1 MANQERVAQDN
12 DSFGIIS
19 TSVTNAPLGDDY
31 LDKLGTSDEVEPIS
45 KKKIPPTQVKN
56 TKQSP
61 PVQEDEDEEE
71 DQQQD
76 RSPIQSE
83 DFLTDLDKKKRRDDS
98 QAPKQKEDDEESEE
112 EEEDD
117 KEETSPESIIPDFA
131 KDLFMSG
138 ILTKDDDEEEIPE
151 IKSEEELLGRF
162 KYEQRKGA
170 VQILENILSNF
181 GDEYREA
188 FNAIYMNGVNP
199 KDYFGHLNRI
209 QNISSLDMAI
219 LENQKTVMKYYYK
232 SMGWDDNKIAAKIER
247 LENIGELESDATE
260 LQQTLV
266 ARETE
271 ELENSK
277 EDSRQKLLA
286 EQQAEQDFENSV
298 HRILSNKLKEKE
310 FDGIPLD
317 QKLAGQVNGYLTEKR
332 WKLPTGRKLSDF
344 DKDLLDLDRP
354 ENRELKVKY
363 ALLLQTLKVDPTLS
377 RLQKKA
383 ESKASNTLFKSLQ
396 RDKVSAKKQGR
407 TISNFFED

>member
-31 LDKLGTSDEVEPIS
+31 LDKLGTSEEVEPIS
-45 KKKIPPTQVKN
+45 SKKTPLTQVRN

-61 PVQEDEDEEE
+61 PDEEE
-71 DQQQD
+71 EEVAQD

-83 DFLTDLDKKKRRDDS
+83 DFLTTLDKKKRRDDS
-98 QAPKQKEDDEESEE
+98 QAPKDEETEDETEEKEE
-112 EEEDD
+112 EEEPS
-117 KEETSPESIIPDFA
+117 SPESIIPEFA

-138 ILTKDDDEEEIPE
+138 ILTKDDDEDEIPE
-151 IKSEEELLGRF
+151 IKDEEELLGRF

-188 FNAIYMNGVNP
+188 FNAIYMNGVDP
-199 KDYFGHLNRI
+199 KEYFGHLNRI
-209 QNISSLDMAI
+209 QNISALDMAI

-232 SMGWDDNKIAAKIER
+232 SLGWDDNKAAAKIER
-247 LENIGELESDATE
+247 LENIGELESEAAE
-260 LQQTLV
+260 IQQTLV
-266 ARETE
+266 TREAE
-271 ELENSK
+271 ELERSK

-317 QKLAGQVNGYLTEKR
+317 QKLAGQLNGYLTEKR

-344 DKDLLDLDRP
+344 DKDILDLDRP

-363 ALLLQTLKVDPTLS
+363 ALLLQTLKIDPTLS

-383 ESKASNTLFKSLQ
+383 ESKASNALFKSLQ

-407 TISNFFED
+407 TINNFFED

>member
-1 MANQERVAQDN
+1 MANQERIAQDN

-45 KKKIPPTQVKN
+45 KKKTPPTQVKN
-56 TKQSP
+56 IKQSP

-98 QAPKQKEDDEESEE
+98 QAPEADEESEESEE
-112 EEEDD
+112 EEEV
-117 KEETSPESIIPDFA
+117 EESSPENIIPEFS
-131 KDLFMSG
+131 KDLFLSG
-138 ILTKDDDEEEIPE
+138 ILTKDEDEEEIPE
-151 IKSEEELLGRF
+151 IKDIEELLGRF
-162 KYEQRKGA
+162 KYEQRKGS

-209 QNISSLDMAI
+209 QNISSLDMTI

-232 SMGWDDNKIAAKIER
+232 SLGWDDNKTAAKIER
-247 LENIGELESDATE
+247 LENIGELESESAE
-260 LQQTLV
+260 IQQTLV
-266 ARETE
+266 TRENE

-277 EDSRQKLLA
+277 EESRQKLLA

-363 ALLLQTLKVDPTLS
+363 ALLLQTLKADPTLS

-383 ESKASNTLFKSLQ
+383 EAKASNTLFKSLQ